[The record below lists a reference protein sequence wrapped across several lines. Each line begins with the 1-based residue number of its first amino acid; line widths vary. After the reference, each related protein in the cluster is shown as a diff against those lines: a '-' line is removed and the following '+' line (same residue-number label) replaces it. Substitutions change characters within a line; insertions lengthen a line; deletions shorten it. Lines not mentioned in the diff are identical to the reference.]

1 VGLPLLGIVT
11 LVMDDAAVQQEKSDL
26 KKFLGASGGLVAIF
40 IAGMIVFSMMSGRA
54 G

>member
-1 VGLPLLGIVT
+1 VGLPLLGVVT
-11 LVMDDAAVQQEKSDL
+11 LVMDDAAVQQEKSGL

-40 IAGMIVFSMMSGRA
+40 IAGMIVFSIMSGRA